1 MRNDVIVHEGYN
13 AARQL
18 MVAAKDHT
26 KHVTSAPSLQILR
39 QVEALPIHFSH
50 SFPF

>member
-18 MVAAKDHT
+18 MAAAKDHT
-26 KHVTSAPSLQILR
+26 THVDSK
-39 QVEALPIHFSH
+39 
-50 SFPF
+50 

>member
-1 MRNDVIVHEGYN
+1 MKNDVIVHEGYN

-26 KHVTSAPSLQILR
+26 KHVDCCQI
-39 QVEALPIHFSH
+39 FG
-50 SFPF
+50 

>member
-18 MVAAKDHT
+18 IVAVEDHT
-26 KHVTSAPSLQILR
+26 KHVDILKHGYSAKESGVGL
-39 QVEALPIHFSH
+39 S
-50 SFPF
+50 